1 MQYRTLGKT
10 GLQVSILGFG
20 ASSLGG
26 VFRGVSE
33 DDAIR
38 TVHQALDLGINFIDT
53 SPFYGL
59 TRSEVVLGKALA
71 GVDRDRYL
79 LATKVGRYGYQ
90 IADCD
95 YSARRVIASVDE
107 SLRRMGLDHVDL
119 IQVHDM
125 EFGDM
130 EQILTETLP
139 ALEQVRAQGKVRF
152 IGVTGLP
159 LGLFRQVLDSGAAI
173 DAIQSYCRYCL
184 NDTALEDL
192 FPALARHDIGVISSA
207 PLAMRLLTDAGP
219 PDWHPA
225 PPAVRER
232 CAEAARLCRQRG
244 DDLARLALQFAVA
257 RPEIHSVLVGTAS
270 PDRIAENVRQIAEP
284 LDADLLRDVLEV
296 LAPIHNVTWPQG
308 RPENNEG

>member
-1 MQYRTLGKT
+1 MEYRELGKT
-10 GLQVSILGFG
+10 GLKVSVLGFG

-26 VFRGVSE
+26 VFRGVAE
-33 DDAIR
+33 DEAIGA
-38 TVHQALDLGINFIDT
+38 VHQALDMGINFIDT

-59 TRSEVVLGKALA
+59 TRSEAVLGKALA

-90 IADCD
+90 IEDCD
-95 YSARRVIASVDE
+95 YSARRVMDSVDE
-107 SLRRMGLDHVDL
+107 SLRRMGVEHVDL

-130 EQILTETLP
+130 DQIIGETLP
-139 ALEQVRAQGKVRF
+139 ALERVRDQGKVRF

-159 LGLFRQVLDSGAAI
+159 LGLFRKVLASGAPI
-173 DAIQSYCRYCL
+173 DAIQSYCHYSL
-184 NDTALEDL
+184 NDTSLEDL
-192 FPALARHDIGVISSA
+192 FPDLASRNIGVISSA

-225 PPAVRER
+225 PPELRR
-232 CAEAARLCRQRG
+232 QCAEAARLCRERG
-244 DDLARLALQFAVA
+244 ADLARLALQFAVA
-257 RPEIHSVLVGTAS
+257 RPEIHTVLVGTAS
-270 PDRIAENVRQIAEP
+270 PTRIEDNVRQIAEP
-284 LDADLLRDVLEV
+284 LDEELLRDVLET

-308 RPENNEG
+308 RPENNAL